1 MIRVVALLA
10 AVFLINACSP
20 VGKDN
25 ENSAAPISGVELEGM
40 DKSIPPQQDF
50 FQFANGTWLAST
62 PIPDDKSTWGSFA
75 VLREEALHHLK
86 AIVTQ
91 LPEPASASASE
102 KTLAYFYQSF
112 MDEQRIEELGIKPLQ
127 SKLAAIDALNN
138 HADLA
143 RAFATA
149 SINGYSSPFDFW
161 IDQDDKD
168 PETYTVNFSQS
179 GLGLPDREY
188 YSDDSERGQ
197 QLRTSYL
204 NYIETLLSLADIQNP
219 ELASQ
224 QIFSLEKQLAAIQ
237 WSRVDNRDSDKTYNP
252 FAIRELKAIS
262 TGVDWTEYLQLT
274 GTDVIEHFIVR
285 QPSYFSALGAIVEQ
299 TDIKTWR
306 AYLQFQLLNRYAN
319 YLSAD
324 FEQAKFDFYGR
335 TLSGIPEQEPRW
347 QRALGAMNSGMGE
360 LLGQRYVEQ
369 YFPPV
374 AKQRMIVLVDN
385 LIEAYRQSITEL
397 DWMQQATRQQAL
409 EKLQQLNIKIG
420 YPDNWR
426 DFSGLSLDADL
437 IANIDAVQAFNLQYE
452 LAKLKQ
458 PVNRNEWFMPPQT
471 VNAYYNSGMNE
482 IVFPAAILQ
491 PPFFY
496 MEADNAVNY
505 GAIGAVIGHEIGHAF
520 DDQGSKYD
528 GTGKLHNWWQDQDRE
543 QFEQRTQQLV
553 TQYNAY
559 QPFPDS
565 NINGQLTLGEN
576 IGDLGGLSIALK
588 AYQISL
594 NGKSSPVIDGFSGE
608 QRVFLGWA
616 QAWRVKRREELARQI
631 LVTDPHSP
639 ARYRVN
645 GVVPNIPEFYQ
656 AFGVE
661 EGDEMYLPPEQ
672 RVKIW

>member
-1 MIRVVALLA
+1 MIRVVALF
-10 AVFLINACSP
+10 AVVILINACSP

-25 ENSAAPISGVELEGM
+25 ENSAPPISGVELEGM
-40 DKSIPPQQDF
+40 DNSIPPQQDF

-62 PIPDDKSTWGSFA
+62 AIPDDKSTWGSFA
-75 VLREEALHHLK
+75 VLREEALHDLK

-91 LPEPASASASE
+91 LPAPASASPSE

-112 MDEQRIEELGIKPLQ
+112 MDEQRIEELGLKPLQ
-127 SKLAAIDALNN
+127 NKLAAINALSD
-138 HADLA
+138 HAELA

-149 SINGYSSPFDFW
+149 SISGYSSPFDFW

-188 YSDDSERGQ
+188 YTDDSERGQ
-197 QLRTSYL
+197 QLRASYL
-204 NYIETLLSLADIQNP
+204 TYIKTLLSLADIQNP
-219 ELASQ
+219 ELAAQ

-252 FAIRELKAIS
+252 FDIRELKAIS

-285 QPSYFSALGAIVEQ
+285 QPSYFSELGAIVEQ

-306 AYLQFQLLNRYAN
+306 AYLQFQLLNRYAS

-347 QRALGAMNSGMGE
+347 QRALAAMNSGMGE

-374 AKQRMIVLVDN
+374 AKQRMTVLVDN
-385 LIEAYRQSITEL
+385 LIEAYRQSISEL

-437 IANIDAVQAFNLQYE
+437 IANIDALQAFNLQYE
-452 LAKLKQ
+452 MAKLNQ

-496 MEADNAVNY
+496 MEADSAVNY

-565 NINGQLTLGEN
+565 NINGQLTVGEN

-594 NGKSSPVIDGFSGE
+594 DGKPSPIIDGFSGE

-661 EGDEMYLPPEQ
+661 EGDDMYLPPEQ